1 MANFEDDL
9 KKLETLS
16 NDIRRNDISIE
27 DALKDFEEGIKL
39 AKRLE
44 KELENME
51 AKIQI
56 LMKDPGETDVEKE
69 DEKEEGATEIKRT
82 RKSSKKETIE
92 LELFSESSDI
102 TGTRNC

>member
-9 KKLETLS
+9 KKLEELS
-16 NDIRRNDISIE
+16 NDIRRNDIGIE

-44 KELENME
+44 KQLEGME

-56 LMKDPGETDVEKE
+56 LMKDPGELDDDKASEEEK
-69 DEKEEGATEIKRT
+69 APSPKRT
-82 RKSSKKETIE
+82 RKSSKNEGIE
-92 LELFSESSDI
+92 LELFSGSSDV